1 MRLVANTFKI
11 AIALVCAGHFSF
23 HAQAQ
28 ETPSSQQQLLKRVND
43 LLNSTADE
51 ATKWDDKVVAART
64 QAQIAD
70 LIWDTNPDN
79 AKNYLKAAW
88 SATAKVD
95 EPKRERS
102 TFINP
107 SLRNAVRREVL
118 LVARRRAP
126 ELAATWLEEM
136 VEESKSSEKK
146 ERGTFDDRTARSA
159 VLLQMANELVAENP
173 KAAADLLIESLR
185 DGISFNFQNT
195 LIRIQQKDLA
205 LAEKVFRAALARLRT
220 VGISDPNELLT
231 LDSYLFT
238 PGRVFGAN
246 TADNRNSVQMAL
258 GGARPDVPLG
268 RQNPALAREF
278 LAIASDLLLAAPLPT
293 GGNVQVAARSL
304 VSAIEML
311 FQEVNEQLPEKAALL
326 KARAQ
331 QLDSEARFATTPPPP
346 RPDMPDIRRGES
358 QESFAERR
366 VDLLEEAAA
375 KGRDVLTR
383 DIGYA
388 TAAVGTT
395 VERYQRGLDLTG
407 KIDDKTLREGLRS
420 WLLYR
425 AVLHFI
431 AAGNLDEAHRLNFKN
446 EDAGQ
451 RAVCFVV
458 GAQKLIE
465 NKDTD
470 RAGEWL
476 REAGAIVRRS
486 DANESLARIA
496 LGIVSTYGRFD
507 TQAALDWLLY
517 AVKLMRKTPPTSLT
531 EDKAPSF
538 KRISG
543 ITPVSDFTIRTTG
556 FSLQSAVAVFAP
568 DQFEQVLYVLNDITP
583 QEARGVAI
591 LTLCRKFLKTKP
603 KSGEPTVGAILRGR
617 PS

>member
-1 MRLVANTFKI
+1 MRLVADTIKI
-11 AIALVCAGHFSF
+11 ALALICAGHFF
-23 HAQAQ
+23 LHAQGQ
-28 ETPSSQQQLLKRVND
+28 ETQSSQQQLLKRIND

-70 LIWDTNPDN
+70 LLWDTNPDN
-79 AKNYLKAAW
+79 AKNYLKSAW
-88 SATAKVD
+88 NATAKVD

-102 TFINP
+102 TLINP
-107 SLRNAVRREVL
+107 SLRNSVRREVL
-118 LVARRRAP
+118 LVARKRAP

-136 VEESKSSEKK
+136 VEESKSAEKK
-146 ERGTFDDRTARSA
+146 ERATFDDRTARSA

-173 KAAADLLIESLR
+173 QGAAELLIESLR
-185 DGISFNFQNT
+185 DGISFNFQTT

-205 LAEKVFRAALARLRT
+205 LAENVFRAALTRLRT
-220 VGISDPNELLT
+220 AGFSDPNELLT
-231 LDSYLFT
+231 LESYLYS

-246 TADNRNSVQMAL
+246 TADNRNEVQMAL
-258 GGARPDVPLG
+258 GGARPAVPLG

-278 LAIASDLLLAAPLPT
+278 LEIASDLLLTAPLGT
-293 GGNVQVAARSL
+293 GSNAQVAARSL

-311 FQEVNEQLPEKAALL
+311 FRQVHEQLPEKAALL

-346 RPDMPDIRRGES
+346 RPDVPEVRRGES
-358 QESFAERR
+358 RESFAERR
-366 VDLLEEAAA
+366 VDLLEETAA

-388 TAAVGTT
+388 TAAVATT

-407 KIDDKTLREGLRS
+407 KIDDKTLRDGVRS
-420 WLLYR
+420 WLIYR

-446 EDAGQ
+446 EDVGQ

-458 GAQKLIE
+458 GAQKLVE
-465 NKDTD
+465 NKDTH
-470 RAGEWL
+470 RASEWL
-476 REAGAIVRRS
+476 REAGALVRRS
-486 DANESLARIA
+486 DANESLARVA

-507 TQAALDWLLY
+507 TQAALDWLLH
-517 AVKLMRKTPPTSLT
+517 AVKLMRKTTPASFT

-543 ITPVSDFTIRTTG
+543 VTPVSDFTSRTLG
-556 FSLQSAVAVFAP
+556 FSLQSAVGVFPP

-591 LTLCRKFLKTKP
+591 LTLCRKFLKTPP
-603 KSGEPTVGAILRGR
+603 KAMANFSPPDLF
-617 PS
+617 

>member
-1 MRLVANTFKI
+1 MRLVSNSFAI
-11 AIALVCAGHFSF
+11 AIAVVCLNAGAGHLSL
-23 HAQAQ
+23 HAQGQNA
-28 ETPSSQQQLLKRVND
+28 SSNKTELLKRVND
-43 LLNSTADE
+43 LLNSTADD
-51 ATKWDDKVVAART
+51 ARKWDDKVVAART

-88 SATAKVD
+88 SATAKVE

-107 SLRNAVRREVL
+107 SLRDSVRREVL
-118 LVARRRAP
+118 LVARKRAP
-126 ELAATWLEEM
+126 ELATTWLEEM
-136 VEESKSSEKK
+136 VEESKSAEKK

-173 KAAADLLIESLR
+173 KAAAELLIESLG
-185 DGISFNFQNT
+185 DGISFNFQT
-195 LIRIQQKDLA
+195 ILIRIQQKDLA
-205 LAEKVFRAALARLRT
+205 LAEKVFRAALTRLRT
-220 VGISDPNELLT
+220 AGISDPNELMT
-231 LDSYLFT
+231 LDSYLYT

-246 TADNRNSVQMAL
+246 TADNRNSVQMAV
-258 GGARPDVPLG
+258 GARPDVPLG

-278 LAIASDLLLAAPLPT
+278 LEIASDLLLTAPLPT
-293 GGNVQVAARSL
+293 GTNAQIAARSL

-311 FQEVNEQLPEKAALL
+311 FREVHEQLPEKAALL
-326 KARAQ
+326 QARAQ

-358 QESFAERR
+358 RESFAERR
-366 VDLLEEAAA
+366 VDLLEETAA

-388 TAAVGTT
+388 TAAVATT

-407 KIDDKTLREGLRS
+407 KIDDKTLRDGVRS

-431 AAGNLDEAHRLNFKN
+431 AAGNLEEAHRLNFKN
-446 EDAGQ
+446 EDLGQ

-458 GAQKLIE
+458 GAQKLVE

-470 RAGEWL
+470 RANEWL
-476 REAGAIVRRS
+476 REAGALVRRS
-486 DANESLARIA
+486 DANEGLARIA

-507 TQAALDWLLY
+507 HQAALDWLLY
-517 AVKLMRKTPPTSLT
+517 AVKLMRKTPPASLT

-538 KRISG
+538 KRIG
-543 ITPVSDFTIRTTG
+543 GVTPVSDFTSRTTG
-556 FSLQSAVAVFAP
+556 FSLQSAVGVFPP
-568 DQFEQVLYVLNDITP
+568 DHFEQVLYVLNDITP

-591 LTLCRKFLKTKP
+591 LTLCRKFLKTPP
-603 KSGEPTVGAILRGR
+603 KALANFSPA
-617 PS
+617 P

>member
-1 MRLVANTFKI
+1 MRLVVNTFKI
-11 AIALVCAGHFSF
+11 AIALICAGHFYF
-23 HAQAQ
+23 HAHAQ
-28 ETPSSQQQLLKRVND
+28 ETPSSQKQLLKRIHD

-51 ATKWDDKVVAART
+51 ATKWDDKVVAAKT

-88 SATAKVD
+88 NATAKVED
-95 EPKRERS
+95 LKRERS

-107 SLRNAVRREVL
+107 SLRNSVRREVL
-118 LVARRRAP
+118 LVARKRAP

-136 VEESKSSEKK
+136 VQERSAEKK

-159 VLLQMANELVAENP
+159 VLLQMANELVGENP
-173 KAAADLLIESLR
+173 KAAAELLIESLR

-195 LIRIQQKDLA
+195 LIRIQQKDVA
-205 LAEKVFRAALARLRT
+205 LAEKVFRAALTRLRT
-220 VGISDPNELLT
+220 AGMTDPNELLT

-246 TADNRNSVQMAL
+246 TADNRNQVQMAL

-278 LAIASDLLLAAPLPT
+278 LDIASDLLLATPLPT
-293 GGNVQVAARSL
+293 GTNAQIAARTL

-311 FQEVNEQLPEKAALL
+311 FKEVHEHLPEKAALL
-326 KARAQ
+326 QARAQ
-331 QLDSEARFATTPPPP
+331 QLDAEARFATTPPPP

-358 QESFAERR
+358 RESFAERR
-366 VDLLEEAAA
+366 VDLLEETAA

-388 TAAVGTT
+388 NAAVATT

-407 KIDDKTLREGLRS
+407 KIDDKTLRDGVRS

-431 AAGNLDEAHRLNFKN
+431 AAGNLDEAHRLNLKN

-458 GAQKLIE
+458 GAQRLVEDK
-465 NKDTD
+465 NTD

-476 REAGAIVRRS
+476 REAGALVRRGEAT
-486 DANESLARIA
+486 DILARIA

-507 TQAALDWLLY
+507 TQAALDWLVY
-517 AVKLMRKTPPTSLT
+517 AVKLMRKTTPASLT

-538 KRISG
+538 KRIG
-543 ITPVSDFTIRTTG
+543 GVTPVSDFTSRTTG
-556 FSLQSAVAVFAP
+556 FSLQSAVAVFPP

-591 LTLCRKFLKTKP
+591 LTLCRTFLKT
-603 KSGEPTVGAILRGR
+603 A
-617 PS
+617 PSALLFWTTKRHLAFA